1 MRTQTTKMALIGAAA
16 LVLMAAPAAF
26 GHAAPTITHPE
37 VNASVNWNAPKQV
50 IVGFGA
56 SGAFGQAANLESFPA
71 PTRTKLLNLLFS
83 TKSGI
88 GLTVVRSLVNDGN
101 GSEGNGLTIEPSP
114 GTWDWSILPDAQ
126 IWLMRQAAKYGVKTF
141 MATPWSPPA
150 WMKAND
156 SLAGGS
162 GNTLNYLL
170 PKYYHAY
177 AVYLANYVNGYWTHF
192 HIRITDISVQ
202 NEPDQNQTYASAI
215 WTPEQFNTFIK
226 DDLGPVFA
234 AKGVKAKV
242 IMPEQSFWGEQ
253 YALPTLN
260 DPAAA
265 KYVSI
270 VAAHGYGGTIA
281 PLTVAESKGKQVWET
296 EYSTFT
302 TEDPSI
308 TNGIAVAQTI
318 NQYLTVADV
327 SVWNYWWLVN
337 GQTNDNEGLINLLG
351 ESSYIANKRLFT
363 MGNFSRF
370 IRPGDYRIGS
380 SVNPA
385 PGISMSA
392 YRNRKTGQFAVVVIN
407 ANAAR
412 ESYALA
418 GLPLSVGST
427 TPYVTSASQ
436 NLAQEAKVSVT
447 AGRFVTTLAPMSVTT
462 FVGG

>member
-1 MRTQTTKMALIGAAA
+1 MRTQSTKIAMIGSAA
-16 LVLMAAPAAF
+16 LVLVAAPMAF
-26 GHAAPTITHPE
+26 GKSVPASTGPA
-37 VNASVNWNAPKQV
+37 VNAKVNWQAKKQV
-50 IVGFGA
+50 MVGFGA
-56 SGAFGQAANLESFPA
+56 SGAFGQAAALESFPTA
-71 PTRTKLLNLLFS
+71 TRTKLLNLLFS
-83 TKSGI
+83 TQTGI
-88 GLTVVRSLVNDGN
+88 GLTVVRSLINDGS

-114 GTWDWSILPDAQ
+114 GQWDWSILPDAQ
-126 IWLMRQAAKYGVKTF
+126 IWLMHQAANYGVKTF

-156 SLAGGS
+156 SLEGGQ
-162 GNTLNYLL
+162 GQTQNYLL

-192 HIRITDISVQ
+192 HIRITDVSVQ
-202 NEPDQNQTYASAI
+202 NEPDQNVSYASAI
-215 WTPEQFNTFIK
+215 WTPAQFNTFIK
-226 DDLGPVFA
+226 NDLGPVFTQ
-234 AKGVKAKV
+234 KHVQAKV

-253 YALPTLN
+253 YALPTLD

-281 PLTVAESKGKQVWET
+281 PLTVAQNEGKQIWET

-302 TEDPSI
+302 PEDPSI

-318 NQYLTVADV
+318 NQYLTVANV
-327 SVWNYWWLVN
+327 SEWNYWWLVN

-351 ESSYIANKRLFT
+351 ESGYVANKRLYT

-370 IRPGDYRIGS
+370 IRPGDVRIGS

-385 PGISMSA
+385 PGVTMSA
-392 YRNRKTGQFAVVVIN
+392 YKNPTSGQFAVVVIN
-407 ANAAR
+407 DNPTP
-412 ESYALA
+412 ETYAVS
-418 GLPLSVGST
+418 GLPLSVKTT
-427 TPYVTSASQ
+427 TPYVTSATK
-436 NLAQEAKVSVT
+436 NLTPGKAVGVT
-447 AGRFVTTLAPMSVTT
+447 AGRFYTTLAPMSVTT